1 MEEYLAFV
9 DFIGMGIDGEYIYR
23 FDFTYDTDSVWG
35 DFFNIAPSA
44 LIPDLQPDKNSL
56 SRTAKAKLPLEMQL
70 AKKNS
75 CFSMQDCID
84 GIIPMMFSEID
95 ENMIEYE
102 DRPLF
107 FRFGDTYSKVEKTL
121 KDLGIEFFDIEDVEK
136 GDESAIDALIDNID
150 LINNN
155 DTDDEEDLEF

>member
-9 DFIGMGIDGEYIYR
+9 DFIGRTIDGDYIYR

-35 DFFNIAPSA
+35 EFFNIAPSI

-56 SRTAKAKLPLEMQL
+56 SKTAKAVFPIEMQL

-84 GIIPMMFSEID
+84 GIIPLFFSEISEYGIDYD
-95 ENMIEYE
+95 EK
-102 DRPLF
+102 PLF
-107 FRFGDTYSKVEKTL
+107 FRFGEKYSEIKRILEEL
-121 KDLGIEFFDIEDVEK
+121 KIELFDIEEVEK
-136 GDESAIDALIDNID
+136 GDETPIDNLIDNID
-150 LINNN
+150 LINDEN
-155 DTDDEEDLEF
+155 DDDLDF